1 VTETEDWKHLHLGL
15 LSFQRG
21 SDSSSEVYWP
31 KHDEWQEWAVTIY
44 RRAVDKANG
53 TTGLGPKCAASWLAM
68 RALQYKWKD
77 LFEFWAER
85 AHKAG
90 PMPMEFIESDLMKR
104 VWEKMVVEERLAFAW
119 DRFRRDY
126 EEGMGFPLHASPL
139 AGARRRVT
147 TPSGALEDEE

>member
-1 VTETEDWKHLHLGL
+1 VTDTEDWREVHIGL

-21 SDSSSEVYWP
+21 EPTTSEVYWP
-31 KHDEWQEWAVTIY
+31 KRDEWQGWAVPIY
-44 RRAVDKANG
+44 RSAVNKANG
-53 TTGLGPKCAASWLAM
+53 TTGLGPKCSASWLAM

-104 VWEKMVVEERLAFAW
+104 VWKKMVIEERLAFAW
-119 DRFRRDY
+119 SRFHSDY
-126 EEGMGFPLHASPL
+126 EEGMGYPLRASPF
-139 AGARRRVT
+139 ARKADLT
-147 TPSGALEDEE
+147 Q